1 MKYAGRHL
9 TSQSATAVHHRA
21 FFFHTKNV
29 MTYPC
34 VPVHTNAT
42 TLLPTSDWAS
52 PGEELDLG
60 NIFDPPAKKGG
71 GAKDAAP
78 DRMGVDGGGDAAD
91 SIPPLQAETGSED
104 GGKRDG
110 DLDWISTGD
119 PDEESCLDH
128 TVSSDE
134 DSDENDSNSI
144 NASKRRHPEKLAD
157 VSHCNMT
164 G

>member
-1 MKYAGRHL
+1 MLQL
-9 TSQSATAVHHRA
+9 TLDGGEDALSVGT
-21 FFFHTKNV
+21 FE
-29 MTYPC
+29 P
-34 VPVHTNAT
+34 
-42 TLLPTSDWAS
+42 DWAS

-104 GGKRDG
+104 GEERDG

-128 TVSSDE
+128 TVFPTKTRTRMTRT
-134 DSDENDSNSI
+134 
-144 NASKRRHPEKLAD
+144 ASMHPRVDTLEKLAD
-157 VSHCNMT
+157 VSHCGMT

>member
-1 MKYAGRHL
+1 
-9 TSQSATAVHHRA
+9 
-21 FFFHTKNV
+21 
-29 MTYPC
+29 
-34 VPVHTNAT
+34 
-42 TLLPTSDWAS
+42 
-52 PGEELDLG
+52 
-60 NIFDPPAKKGG
+60 
-71 GAKDAAP
+71 
-78 DRMGVDGGGDAAD
+78 MGVDGGGDAAD

-144 NASKRRHPEKLAD
+144 NASKRRHLGKAGRLFPLWYDGIGRIAD
-157 VSHCNMT
+157 PKKRSRRRNYPLPA
-164 G
+164 